1 MLGSKGANIQ
11 QNVLAESLSSVY
23 QRTVNFYFMN
33 PFFILAVGMAVVI
46 GGILFLRLHAFLALI
61 LAALVVAG
69 MTAPSVVEQFY
80 LSDGMS
86 AAEAKA
92 LAGKL
97 FVFRV
102 TEGFGAGAAKIGI
115 LIAMAAIVG
124 KCLLESGAAERIVN
138 FIRKIFGEKRT
149 PLAFSASA
157 FTLGIPVYFDTVFY
171 LLMPLGKAMRKRT
184 GKDYLLYILAIV
196 AGATM
201 AHSLVPP
208 TPGPIFVALE
218 LGVDVGVMMLG
229 GLIVGTFCVAA
240 GYGYAK
246 WANKRWEIPLRA
258 SAEVSDESSN
268 DEKSMPP
275 LWLAILPILLPVLLI
290 GGQTLAKSLGYDS
303 VILRTLGD
311 KNIALIIA
319 AIISVAMLAWVRR
332 KSLGDLSET
341 LQSAISS
348 AGVIIL
354 ITAAGSAF
362 GMTLRQTGIT
372 EELRG
377 SLPDAQLL
385 LLVLAFG
392 ITTVVRTAQGSA
404 TVAMITAVGIVAPL
418 IQGVDL
424 SFNPVYIA
432 LAIGCGS
439 KPISWMNDSGFWI
452 IGRMTGMTE
461 METLKTA
468 SVMMLIMG
476 LTGLG
481 VVMIGAAFLPLVG

>member
-1 MLGSKGANIQ
+1 
-11 QNVLAESLSSVY
+11 
-23 QRTVNFYFMN
+23 MN

-240 GYGYAK
+240 GYCYAK

-258 SAEVSDESSN
+258 SAEVPDESSVG
-268 DEKSMPP
+268 EKLMPP
-275 LWLAILPILLPVLLI
+275 LWLAVLPILLPVLLI

-311 KNIALIIA
+311 KNIALIMA
-319 AIISVAMLAWVRR
+319 AIISVAMLAWGRR
-332 KSLGDLSET
+332 KSLGDLSDT

-404 TVAMITAVGIVAPL
+404 TVAMITAVGIVGPL

-424 SFNPVYIA
+424 SFHPVYIA

-461 METLKTA
+461 VETLKTA

-481 VVMIGAAFLPLVG
+481 VVLIGAAFLPLVG